1 MLKLKLQHFGCLMLR
16 ADSVAKTEGRRRRGL
31 QRISWLSGISDST
44 DMSLSELQ
52 EIVDRAAWGE
62 RQRQTVVLLRVGPSL
77 VTEQQQAYTSFIKFK
92 TIYSSIQ

>member
-1 MLKLKLQHFGCLMLR
+1 M
-16 ADSVAKTEGRRRRGL
+16 
-31 QRISWLSGISDST
+31 

-62 RQRQTVVLLRVGPSL
+62 RQLQTVVLLRVGHSL
-77 VTEQQQAYTSFIKFK
+77 VTEQQQPYTSFIIFK